1 MRTTS
6 RNALILYMDKTMLIS
21 GPPFGRLLQCLN
33 APTPRWS
40 IPPGIQCL
48 FFLQKLYACISGRLQ
63 LIAVDC
69 GRLQSIAVDCGR
81 LRGTAVDRSRLRDT
95 AVDRSRLRYT
105 AVNCSRLRY
114 TAVNCSRLRYTA
126 LHGNCM
132 NIQTASA
139 PRTSNIHSR
148 CGKAFAKI
156 VNSLRSD
163 KTVFAHS
170 TSFVHEEVL
179 RLVQIV

>member
-1 MRTTS
+1 MHDS
-6 RNALILYMDKTMLIS
+6 AIS
-21 GPPFGRLLQCLN
+21 CIIYFSKKAGCQAAANTEFRRRLKQIMQ
-33 APTPRWS
+33 A
-40 IPPGIQCL
+40 
-48 FFLQKLYACISGRLQ
+48 
-63 LIAVDC
+63 IAKSV
-69 GRLQSIAVDCGR
+69 
-81 LRGTAVDRSRLRDT
+81 
-95 AVDRSRLRYT
+95 
-105 AVNCSRLRY
+105 
-114 TAVNCSRLRYTA
+114 

-148 CGKAFAKI
+148 CGKSFAKI

-163 KTVFAHS
+163 STVFAHS

>member
-1 MRTTS
+1 MLS
-6 RNALILYMDKTMLIS
+6 SPFLIS
-21 GPPFGRLLQCLN
+21 SLR
-33 APTPRWS
+33 
-40 IPPGIQCL
+40 
-48 FFLQKLYACISGRLQ
+48 Q
-63 LIAVDC
+63 LRKSV
-69 GRLQSIAVDCGR
+69 
-81 LRGTAVDRSRLRDT
+81 
-95 AVDRSRLRYT
+95 
-105 AVNCSRLRY
+105 
-114 TAVNCSRLRYTA
+114 

-148 CGKAFAKI
+148 CGKAFAKT

-163 KTVFAHS
+163 RTVFAHS

>member
-1 MRTTS
+1 MTARKVNVPRKIGNHGCRCFTGLRRGCRCFTGLRKS
-6 RNALILYMDKTMLIS
+6 RRCGLNLPGFDVFTCFTKKMLYTDTVIRKQLDFPCRCCGESWFFI
-21 GPPFGRLLQCLN
+21 FNRQKRNC
-33 APTPRWS
+33 APAFSNRH
-40 IPPGIQCL
+40 
-48 FFLQKLYACISGRLQ
+48 
-63 LIAVDC
+63 
-69 GRLQSIAVDCGR
+69 
-81 LRGTAVDRSRLRDT
+81 LRKSV
-95 AVDRSRLRYT
+95 
-105 AVNCSRLRY
+105 
-114 TAVNCSRLRYTA
+114 

-148 CGKAFAKI
+148 CGKAFAKN

-163 KTVFAHS
+163 RTVFAHS